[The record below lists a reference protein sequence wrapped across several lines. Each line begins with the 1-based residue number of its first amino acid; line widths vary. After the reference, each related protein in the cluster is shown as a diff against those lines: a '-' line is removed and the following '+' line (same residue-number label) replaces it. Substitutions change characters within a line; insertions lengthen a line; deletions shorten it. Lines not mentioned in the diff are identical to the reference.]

1 MLQNVFSFDSYN
13 DDVSKTIYEVF
24 HRYGI
29 FVGKTSERHGKVE
42 LAPIMDLPDMEIL
55 GTLWLPDSMLNE
67 SHVRFESKEVKVERG
82 MNGGMQWM
90 KLQEK
95 VLARGAVFSE
105 ELFHFFHRTSNN
117 GTSFACAS
125 SKSYTHILNSNPLEL
140 VSYLVSPVIFYLFID
155 RALV

>member
-42 LAPIMDLPDMEIL
+42 LAPKMDLPELEIL

-67 SHVRFESKEVKVERG
+67 THVRFEPTQVSLDER
-82 MNGGMQWM
+82 NGGVSWH
-90 KLQEK
+90 KIQEK
-95 VLARGAVFSE
+95 VVARGAVFSE
-105 ELFHFFHRTSNN
+105 ELFHFFHRSN
-117 GTSFACAS
+117 GSVAACAS
-125 SKSYTHILNSNPLEL
+125 SKSYTHILNTNPLEL
-140 VSYLVSPVIFYLFID
+140 ISYHLLQIISF
-155 RALV
+155 